1 MQAAPSVTR
10 DVAVANP
17 PSREIESG
25 RGLAKTLSPTQ
36 TESKR
41 GSASA
46 RRARSMSCAEVV
58 TPKKTPRCGRVR
70 PRPRSAAKRD
80 LPISSVVGRYDGCG
94 FGRCRPAPSSD
105 DADAIA
111 HDGLAIGGNRRV
123 RQEQVQPEVRV
134 EPPAGLG
141 VVAEVKTERAVAK
154 TPVGRHPRGGG
165 RGEQAIGPEHD
176 LAQAVPVAP
185 ESIPG

>member
-10 DVAVANP
+10 DVAVASP

-70 PRPRSAAKRD
+70 PRPRSAAKRV
-80 LPISSVVGRYDGCG
+80 LPIRVWSAVTS
-94 FGRCRPAPSSD
+94 AP
-105 DADAIA
+105 I
-111 HDGLAIGGNRRV
+111 
-123 RQEQVQPEVRV
+123 
-134 EPPAGLG
+134 
-141 VVAEVKTERAVAK
+141 RAVPTGALK
-154 TPVGRHPRGGG
+154 RRRRLHRAQWSRHR
-165 RGEQAIGPEHD
+165 R
-176 LAQAVPVAP
+176 
-185 ESIPG
+185 